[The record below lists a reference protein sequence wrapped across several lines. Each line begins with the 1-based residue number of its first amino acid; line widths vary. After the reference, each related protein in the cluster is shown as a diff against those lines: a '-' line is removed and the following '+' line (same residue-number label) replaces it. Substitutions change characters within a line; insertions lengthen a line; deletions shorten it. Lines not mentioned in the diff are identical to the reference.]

1 VFEKRAL
8 RKIFVSE
15 RDDAIGYWR
24 RLHNDE
30 LHDLYS
36 PNVIRLIKPR
46 RMRWAGHVVH
56 VGERIGVFFFWGVG
70 NLNER
75 DHLEDLQVN
84 GRMILQWM

>member
-1 VFEKRAL
+1 M
-8 RKIFVSE
+8 SE

-56 VGERIGVFFFWGVG
+56 VGERIGVFFWGGVG

>member
-1 VFEKRAL
+1 M
-8 RKIFVSE
+8 SE